1 MSAILDGE
9 KQAGLTFGGNL
20 RAAIFGVS
28 DGLVANTSLI
38 LGVSGALSDPRTV
51 LITGAAGLLSG
62 ALSMAAGEYV
72 SMRSQRELFEA
83 QIARQKEQLARHPQ
97 QEMDDLARIYHR
109 RGLPLD
115 TACKISKALSADL
128 RSALETH
135 AREELGLNPQDLG
148 SPVGAAIASFISFA
162 IGATIPLIP
171 FVFGGGAHAVPACM
185 LLAAVG
191 LFVVGAI
198 SGRVTGQALLRGGLR
213 LLVVG
218 GGAGLIAYGIGR
230 LFGVAV

>member
-1 MSAILDGE
+1 MREE
-9 KQAGLTFGGNL
+9 KHQAGLTFGGNL

-51 LITGAAGLLSG
+51 LVTGAAGLLSG

-83 QIARQKEQLARHPQ
+83 QIARQKEELAAHPQ
-97 QEMDDLARIYHR
+97 REMDDLARIYHR

-115 TACKISKALSADL
+115 TACKVSKALSADL

-148 SPVGAAIASFISFA
+148 SPAGAAVSSFVSFA
-162 IGATIPLIP
+162 LGAAVPLLP
-171 FVFGGGAHAVPACM
+171 FVFGSGAYAVPACM
-185 LLAAVG
+185 LLAAIG
-191 LFVVGAI
+191 LVLVGAA
-198 SGRVTGQALLRGGLR
+198 SARVTEQPVLRGGLR
-213 LLVVG
+213 LLMVG